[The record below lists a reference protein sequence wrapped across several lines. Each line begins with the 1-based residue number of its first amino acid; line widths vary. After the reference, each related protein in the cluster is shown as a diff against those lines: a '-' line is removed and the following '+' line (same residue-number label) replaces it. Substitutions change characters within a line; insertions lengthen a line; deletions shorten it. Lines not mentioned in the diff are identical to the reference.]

1 MTGFAE
7 RRRTKVGRHLLA
19 APAVLCAT
27 LILAGCGDMSRFQ
40 TASRPPAA
48 APAKPAR
55 PAVQTPTAE
64 REHER
69 ILASYGGAYDDPQ
82 LEALINKTVER
93 LVAASERPDL
103 AYKVTILNSGAVNAF
118 ALPTGQL
125 YVTRGLVALA
135 NDTSELSS
143 VLSHE
148 MAHVL
153 AKHAAIREDQAR
165 QAALVTHV
173 VTEMGTDPDL
183 TALAL
188 AKSKLTM
195 ASFSRAQEFEADGI
209 GVGISAR
216 AHFDPYG
223 AARFLTAMERNAA
236 LKAGKP
242 SLDPRSQDFLSSHP
256 ATPERVQNAQANAR
270 QYSSPAQGERDRET
284 YLAAIDNIVYGEDP
298 SEGFVRG
305 RRFLHPKLGF
315 TFQAPEGF
323 TLDNTAQAVIGVREG
338 GSQAMRFDVVR
349 VPAEQKLTE
358 YLNSG
363 WMENVDKAST
373 EELTINGFPAAS
385 AVAHGEQW
393 QFRIYALRFGSDV
406 YRFIFATRHKTTESE
421 RNARETVASFRR
433 LTLDEIQAA
442 RPLRIKVIP
451 CSPAIPWNRCL
462 TAWRASIIPRSVFAC
477 STTSISTRRSKYA
490 IGSRSWWTSAYSA
503 TQFCSSRSASGRGNS
518 ERSENT
524 VHRSAKSP
532 AERPGFLILQV
543 LLNQLRSFVGDRR
556 VVAIG
561 INVAIRLGILTPPWR
576 RGAGSWRAGLRFP

>member
-1 MTGFAE
+1 MAIQGGRWRGRGISD
-7 RRRTKVGRHLLA
+7 RRRGLA
-19 APAVLCAT
+19 ASVLLCTA
-27 LILAGCGDMSRFQ
+27 LGLAGCGDISRFQ
-40 TASRPPAA
+40 TASPGGPPA
-48 APAKPAR
+48 AKPAR
-55 PAVQTPTAE
+55 TVAQTPAAE

-69 ILASYGGAYDDPQ
+69 ILASYGGAYDDPR
-82 LEALINKTVER
+82 LEGLITKTVDR
-93 LVAASERPDL
+93 LVAASDRPDL

-135 NDTSELSS
+135 SDTSELSS

-153 AKHAAIREDQAR
+153 AKHASIREDQAR
-165 QAALVTHV
+165 QAAIVTRV
-173 VTEMGTDPDL
+173 VTDMGNDPDL

-188 AKSKLTM
+188 AKTKLTM

-236 LKAGKP
+236 MKAGKA

-270 QYSSPAQGERDRET
+270 QYTSPQGGEQDREA
-284 YLAAIDNIVYGEDP
+284 YLAAIDNMVYGEDP

-315 TFQAPEGF
+315 TFQAPEAF
-323 TLDNTAQAVIGVREG
+323 TLDNTAQAVIGVRDG

-349 VPAEQKLTE
+349 VPAEQTLGD

-363 WMENVDKAST
+363 WMENVDKATT
-373 EELTINGFPAAS
+373 EDITVNGFPAAT
-385 AVAHGEQW
+385 ALAHGDQW

-406 YRFIFATRHKTTESE
+406 YRFIFAAKQKTTESE

-433 LTLDEIQAA
+433 LTLEEIQAA
-442 RPLRIKVIP
+442 RPLRIKVI
-451 CSPAIPWNRCL
+451 
-462 TAWRASIIPRSVFAC
+462 
-477 STTSISTRRSKYA
+477 
-490 IGSRSWWTSAYSA
+490 
-503 TQFCSSRSASGRGNS
+503 
-518 ERSENT
+518 T
-524 VHRSAKSP
+524 VQPGDTVESLSHRMMGVDRP
-532 AERPGFLILQV
+532 AERFRVLNGLEAHAQV
-543 LLNQLRSFVGDRR
+543 KVRDRVKI
-556 VVAIG
+556 VVD
-561 INVAIRLGILTPPWR
+561 
-576 RGAGSWRAGLRFP
+576 